1 MKVLFVAI
9 NARFVHTNLAV
20 RYLASILEQHDVQVQ
35 EYTINHFSHEIL
47 EQIYVADADVV
58 AFSCYIWN
66 VELVYKIVSS
76 LKKVNPETVIILGGP
91 EVSYDSTLIMK
102 NNDAIDF
109 IVSGEAESIFPALI
123 DALENNVD
131 YTEIPQL
138 TYRAKGI
145 VYTNVS
151 TVAITHE
158 SNIPRVYRN
167 DYVFNPNQI
176 YYYETSRGC
185 PYHCQFCLSGN
196 NTGLMIMP
204 LDHVYQDLMNFII
217 NGVKQVKFVDRT
229 FNVDPVRTLKI
240 WQFIKD
246 HDNGI
251 TNFHFEISTA
261 SLTGKM
267 IEFLK
272 TVPEGLF
279 QFEIGVQTTNA
290 DALKAIC
297 RYSNQQ
303 DDFTKIALLQQMK
316 SIHLHI
322 DLIAGLP
329 HEDFFSF
336 RQSFNQVFKLETD
349 MLQLGFLKLLKGSG
363 LRKNELEYEYV
374 YQDEP
379 PYEVLSTHKI
389 TYGELLRLKRIEHVL
404 EKYWN
409 SGRFTN
415 TIRLAINISLTDPF
429 SFFEGL
435 AEHMKIE
442 NPENNKVG
450 QDEQI
455 EYLHRYLKDL
465 LPEKA
470 TLMEAVIGFDLAY
483 NGSKK
488 MYGKRQD
495 PKESK
500 MVKEMVH
507 SLLHDEN
514 FVSEHFKDMSGQPA
528 KKMLPYIQI
537 INMPVG
543 FNLTGSKQL
552 VYHENNSDFLN
563 VAFIYPRKYERTK
576 YKSNIVRIKGGN

>member
-1 MKVLFVAI
+1 MKVLLVAI

-20 RYLASILEQHDVQVQ
+20 RYLASTLEHHDVQVQ
-35 EYTINHFSHEIL
+35 EFTINHFSHEML
-47 EQIYVADADVV
+47 EQIYYADADVV
-58 AFSCYIWN
+58 AISCYIWN
-66 VELVYKIVSS
+66 VELVYKVVSS

-109 IVSGEAESIFPALI
+109 IVSGEAESLFPALI
-123 DALENNVD
+123 DALENNAD

-138 TYRAKGI
+138 TYRAKGK
-145 VYTNVS
+145 VYTSVS
-151 TVAITHE
+151 AVALKHE
-158 SNIPRVYRN
+158 SSIPRIYRN

-196 NTGLMIMP
+196 DTGLMTMP
-204 LDHVYQDLMNFII
+204 LNQVYQDLITFIT

-229 FNVDPVRTLKI
+229 FNVDSVRTLAI

-246 HDNGI
+246 NDNGI

-261 SLTGKM
+261 SLTEKM

-297 RYSNQQ
+297 RHSNQQ
-303 DDFTKIALLQQMK
+303 DDFAKIALLQQMK

-336 RQSFNQVFKLETD
+336 RKSFNQVFKLETD

-363 LRKNELEYEYV
+363 LRKDELKYEYV

-389 TYGELLRLKRIEHVL
+389 TYAELLQLKRIEHVL

-415 TIRLAINISLTDPF
+415 TIRIAIKIFSTDPF

-435 AEHMKIE
+435 AERLKIE
-442 NPENNKVG
+442 NPGNNKVG
-450 QDEQI
+450 QDEQVV
-455 EYLHRYLKDL
+455 YLHRYLKDL
-465 LPEKA
+465 LPEKVS
-470 TLMEAVIGFDLAY
+470 LMEAIIGFDLAY

-488 MYGKRQD
+488 TYSKLQD
-495 PKESK
+495 PKASK
-500 MVKEMVH
+500 MNKEMVH
-507 SLLHDEN
+507 SLLHDED
-514 FVSEHFKDMSGQPA
+514 FVNEHFKDMSGQPA

-543 FNLTGSKQL
+543 FDLTGSNQL
-552 VYHENNSDFLN
+552 VYHEDNPNSLN
-563 VAFIYPRKYERTK
+563 VAFIYPRKYERIK
-576 YKSNIVRIKGGN
+576 YKANIVRIKG